1 MTTTAGASPGTG
13 ARPDSGAATQR
24 GGAAATAAALPFK
37 LILIALCLAQF
48 INAYDTTAMNVAVT
62 SVVRDLGTT
71 VSGVQSALVLYSL
84 IMAAFMLIGGK
95 LGDVWGRRTTFL
107 LGVSMYG
114 CGAAI
119 TALSRDL
126 PMMIFGWSLLEGLGS
141 ALMIPAIF
149 AIVGS
154 IFPAGKPRV
163 SAFAAVG
170 AMAAMGAA
178 LGPLVCGFLTTYLT
192 WRLSF
197 AMEVCIVVAT
207 ILISLRIKVPKSTR
221 PPAKLDYRGAALS
234 AVGLALVV
242 LGVLQ
247 ASRYGWTAARIPV
260 IGWGR
265 TLIPE
270 GGVSPVIPFVIA
282 GVVVLI
288 GFALWERHMLRTGK
302 DALLNIGMLR
312 NRAVLFG
319 LLAIIAFMFMQAG
332 FLFVGPV
339 FMQMALGYT
348 AFHSGL
354 LILPMTIA
362 IILVAMRVSRLAQLI
377 APKLLVQA
385 GMLTFVVGILLV
397 AMEMKVGV
405 DQWKFLPGMIV
416 SGIGI
421 GLINAPLMNITQG
434 AVPEKEQSEI
444 SGLSRAMSNLGG
456 AFGTAVAGAVL
467 MSTLI
472 ATFSGAVEQFAG
484 IPASEK
490 ARVIHDLRR
499 DAQTVSNSQVAA
511 YLKSKREP
519 AELVQK
525 FVQFNQDARNT
536 GLRNA
541 LVAVG
546 VLGLFGFVMSCFL
559 PGGRKKKEEAAEPQ
573 ANAPPA
579 PAS

>member
-1 MTTTAGASPGTG
+1 MATTAGASPDTG
-13 ARPDSGAATQR
+13 AAVA
-24 GGAAATAAALPFK
+24 GGGKTAAAAMPLK
-37 LILIALCLAQF
+37 LILVALCMAQF

-95 LGDVWGRRTTFL
+95 LGDVWGRRTTFM
-107 LGVSMYG
+107 LGVGMYG
-114 CGAAI
+114 CGALI

-126 PMMIFGWSLLEGLGS
+126 PMMIFGWSMLEGLGS

-154 IFPAGKPRV
+154 IYPAGKPRV

-207 ILISLRIKVPKSTR
+207 LLLSMRIKVPKSTR
-221 PPAKLDYRGAALS
+221 PAAKLDYLGAALS
-234 AVGLALVV
+234 AVGLALIV

-260 IGWGR
+260 VAWGK
-265 TLIPE
+265 TLAPE
-270 GGVSPVIPFVIA
+270 GGISPVIPFVVA
-282 GVVVLI
+282 GVIVLI
-288 GFALWERHMLRTGK
+288 GFALWERHMLRAGK
-302 DALLNIGMLR
+302 DALLNITMLK

-362 IILVAMRVSRLAQLI
+362 IIIVAMRVSHLAQI
-377 APKLLVQA
+377 VAPKLLVQV
-385 GMLTFVVGILLV
+385 GMLTVVAGILLV
-397 AMEMKVGV
+397 ALEMKAGV
-405 DQWKFLPGMIV
+405 DQWKFLPGMIIT
-416 SGIGI
+416 GIGI

-434 AVPEKEQSEI
+434 AVPQKEQSEI

-472 ATFSGAVEQFAG
+472 ATFSGAVEQFTG

-490 ARVIHDLRR
+490 ARVVHDLRR
-499 DAQTVSNSQVAA
+499 DAQTVSNAQVAA
-511 YLKSKREP
+511 YLKGKGEP

-525 FVQFNQDARNT
+525 FVEFNEDARNK

-541 LVAVG
+541 LFSIG
-546 VLGLFGFVMSCFL
+546 VLGLFGFVMSCLL
-559 PGGRKKKEEAAEPQ
+559 PGGRKKKEAAEPQ

-579 PAS
+579 TAS

>member
-1 MTTTAGASPGTG
+1 MTKAAGSTTTTAGA
-13 ARPDSGAATQR
+13 
-24 GGAAATAAALPFK
+24 AAAGAPTLPLK
-37 LILIALCLAQF
+37 LILLALCLAQF

-62 SVVRDLGTT
+62 SVVKSLDTT

-84 IMAAFMLIGGK
+84 VMASFMLIGGK
-95 LGDVWGRRTTFL
+95 LGDVWGRRKTFTI
-107 LGVSMYG
+107 GIAMYG
-114 CGAAI
+114 LGALI
-119 TALSRDL
+119 TAFSAAL
-126 PMMIFGWSLLEGLGS
+126 PMMIVGWSLLEGLGS

-149 AIVGS
+149 AIVGT

-192 WRLSF
+192 WRVSF
-197 AMEVCIVVAT
+197 LMEVAIALVTLVLT
-207 ILISLRIKVPKSTR
+207 TRIKVPKQPR
-221 PPAKLDYRGAALS
+221 PAAKLDYLGAFLS
-234 AVGLALVV
+234 ALGLALVV

-247 ASRYGWTAARIPV
+247 ASRYGWTAARVPML
-260 IGWGR
+260 GWGR

-270 GGVSPVIPFVIA
+270 GGISPVIPFVVA

-288 GFALWERHMLRTGK
+288 GFGLWERHMIRSGK

-312 NRAVLFG
+312 KRAVLFG
-319 LLAIIAFMFMQAG
+319 LLAIVAFMFMQAG

-354 LILPMTIA
+354 LILPMTIM
-362 IILVAMRVSRLAQLI
+362 IIIVATRVSKLTQIVAPRLI
-377 APKLLVQA
+377 VQI
-385 GMLTFVVGILLV
+385 GMLTFVAGILLV
-397 AMEMKVGV
+397 AMELKATAE
-405 DQWKFLPGMIV
+405 QWAFLPGMIV

-434 AVPEKEQSEI
+434 AVPAKEQSEI

-472 ATFSGAVEQFAG
+472 ATFSGAIEQYTG

-490 ARVIHDLRR
+490 ARVVHDLRS
-499 DAQTVSNSQVAA
+499 DAQTVSNAQIAA
-511 YLKSKREP
+511 YLKSKDEP
-519 AELVQK
+519 AALVQK
-525 FVQFNQDARNT
+525 FVEFNQDARNK
-536 GLRNA
+536 GLQNA
-541 LVAVG
+541 LIAIG

-559 PGGRKKKEEAAEPQ
+559 PGGKTKKPAAEPE
-573 ANAPPA
+573 ANAPA
-579 PAS
+579 AA